1 MMLAPGARL
10 GLYEIVAPLGAG
22 GMGEVY
28 RARDT
33 RLNRDVAI
41 KILPEI
47 VAHDTDRVARFIREA
62 QTLAALNHP
71 NIAQIYGVVEAAHG
85 AAHVHALVMELVEGE
100 DLLEVIARGPVP
112 IPDAAPIAK
121 QIAEALEAAHE
132 QGIIHRDLK
141 PANIKVR
148 ADGTVKVLDFG
159 LAKAVGGTTAQ
170 SRRLSGAG
178 VTSVARSAADD
189 AVSGSS
195 PADSPTVL
203 SPGVTALGSVVG
215 TAAYMS
221 PEQARGKAVDKRSDV
236 WAFGC
241 VLYEMLSGV
250 RAFEG
255 RDTTE
260 IIAAIIKTEP
270 NWGMIP
276 ADASPRLVTV
286 ASRCLVKERRE
297 RVSDFSVVRFMLDGP
312 MADSPSAVT
321 RPAAKRGA
329 SAVWKISSLFLFIAA
344 ATAVIGWYRQRAEPA
359 AVARFEILAPEL
371 SAFAAGTRRGAM
383 AAVSPDGSTLAFVAA
398 DASGKSSLFVRPV
411 NSLTAN
417 PVAGTEGASFPFW
430 SPDSRFIGYSVP
442 GKLMKIPATG
452 GPAHTLCP
460 LSGTAIVARG
470 AAWSR
475 DGFIVFN
482 NGQAPL
488 FRVSASGGPAA
499 PIGKLQPGETS
510 RQFPSLLP
518 DGDHVLYF
526 STATLQAAGGLW
538 ITSLATGDTTRLIG
552 ADTGGLFV
560 PGWDYLLFGR
570 QGTLLA
576 QPFDPQSLR
585 LKGDPV
591 PVAEHV
597 ETGAVPGIVA
607 FSLSDTGVLAYG
619 VGNAADTAF
628 RLAWVDR
635 RGQEIAAVDPPGW
648 YRGVELSPDG
658 NRIAAHRHDGDGGDI
673 WVMDQARATTARFT
687 FDASQDNS
695 SPAWSCDGGRI
706 AYASLRAGKWCLY
719 VKPSNGTGIE
729 ERVYESNAG
738 DVLAIQP
745 LSWAPDGR
753 ALLFAVFNRTTL
765 WDIWLLSLSEGPK
778 AEPLLQEP
786 TVERHGQISPDGKW
800 VAYMSRETGT
810 NEIYVR
816 GLPPVAGKWAVST
829 GGGTVPRWRGD
840 GRELFY
846 LAGGKLMAV
855 DVSADGTAFET
866 GTPEAL
872 FEFSHSNVT
881 HADYFPYAAT
891 RDGRKF
897 LVTRELPSRAVDARQ
912 TPVVV
917 VLNWFEELRAR
928 ESAR

>member
-1 MMLAPGARL
+1 MSVVPGTRL
-10 GLYEIVAPLGAG
+10 GSYEVVAALGAG

-33 RLNRDVAI
+33 KLNRDVAI
-41 KILPEI
+41 KILPEV
-47 VAHDTDRVARFIREA
+47 VAHDTNRVARFIREA

-71 NIAQIYGVVEAAHG
+71 NIAQIYGVVEAAHD
-85 AAHVHALVMELVEGE
+85 AAHVHALVMELVEGD
-100 DLLEVIARGPVP
+100 DLLDVIARGPVP
-112 IPDAAPIAK
+112 IPDAVPIAK

-170 SRRLSGAG
+170 SRRHSGPG
-178 VTSVARSAADD
+178 VTSVARSADAD
-189 AVSGSS
+189 AASGSN

-241 VLYEMLSGV
+241 VLYEMLAGV

-270 NWGMIP
+270 DWGMIP
-276 ADASPRLVTV
+276 ADAPSRLITV

-297 RVSDFSVVRFMLDGP
+297 RLSDFSVVRFMLEGP
-312 MADSPSAVT
+312 IADSPPAVT
-321 RPAAKRGA
+321 RPAAKRGT
-329 SAVWKISSLFLFIAA
+329 SALWKISSLLLLVTTAA
-344 ATAVIGWYRQRAEPA
+344 AAIGWYRQRAEPA
-359 AVARFEILAPEL
+359 AVARFEVLAPE
-371 SAFAAGTRRGAM
+371 ATQFAAGTRRGAM

-398 DASGKSSLFVRPV
+398 DASGNSSLFVRPV
-411 NSLTAN
+411 DSLMAS

-430 SPDSRFIGYSVP
+430 SPEGRFIGYSVP
-442 GKLMKIPATG
+442 GKLMKIPASG
-452 GPAHTLCP
+452 GPAQTLCP
-460 LSGTAIVARG
+460 LSGAAIVARG

-488 FRVSASGGPAA
+488 SRVSASGGPAV
-499 PIGKLQPGETS
+499 PIGTLQPGETS
-510 RQFPSLLP
+510 RQFPALLP
-518 DGDHVLYF
+518 DGDHLLYF

-538 ITSLATGDTTRLIG
+538 VTSLATGETKRLL
-552 ADTGGLFV
+552 ATDTGGLFL

-576 QPFDPQSLR
+576 QPFDPKALM

-591 PVAEHV
+591 PVAERV

-619 VGNAADTAF
+619 VGNASDTAF

-635 RGQEIAAVDPPGW
+635 QGQEIAAVDPPGW

-658 NRIAAHRHDGDGGDI
+658 SRIAAHRHDGDGGDI
-673 WVMDQARATTARFT
+673 WLMDQARATTSRFT

-695 SPAWSCDGGRI
+695 SPAWSHDGGRI
-706 AYASLRAGKWCLY
+706 AYASLRAGKWSLY
-719 VKPSNGTGIE
+719 VKPSNGTGTE
-729 ERVYESNAG
+729 ERLYQLNAG

-753 ALLFAVFNRTTL
+753 SLLFAVFNQTTL
-765 WDIWLLSLSEGPK
+765 WDVWMLSLSGTPT
-778 AEPLLQEP
+778 AAPLLQEP

-800 VAYMSRETGT
+800 LAYMSRETGA

-816 GLPPVAGKWAVST
+816 GLPPLAGKWAVSNS
-829 GGGTVPRWRGD
+829 GGTVPRWRGD

-855 DVSADGTAFET
+855 DVSADGRAFES
-866 GTPEAL
+866 GTPKAL

-881 HADYFPYAAT
+881 HADYFPYAVA

-897 LVTRELPSRAVDARQ
+897 LVTRELPSSTGDARQ
-912 TPVVV
+912 TPIVV
-917 VLNWFEELRAR
+917 VLNWFDELRSKV
-928 ESAR
+928 SAR

>member
-1 MMLAPGARL
+1 MQIAPGSRVGA
-10 GLYEIVAPLGAG
+10 YEIVSPLGAG

-33 RLNRDVAI
+33 KLNRDVAI
-41 KILPEI
+41 KILPDV
-47 VAHDTDRVARFIREA
+47 VAHDTGRVARFIREA

-71 NIAQIYGVVEAAHG
+71 NIAQIYGVVEAAHD

-112 IPDAAPIAK
+112 IPDAVPIAK

-132 QGIIHRDLK
+132 QGIVHRDLK

-159 LAKAVGGTTAQ
+159 LAKAARGASPHVR
-170 SRRLSGAG
+170 SPSGAEL
-178 VTSVARSAADD
+178 TSVAQSAD
-189 AVSGSS
+189 GSVAGS
-195 PADSPTVL
+195 NSADSPTVL
-203 SPGVTALGSVVG
+203 SPGVTALGSVLG

-241 VLYEMLSGV
+241 VLYEMLTGV

-255 RDTTE
+255 RDSTE

-270 NWGMIP
+270 DWRLIP
-276 ADASPRLVTV
+276 ADAPPRLVTV

-312 MADSPSAVT
+312 LTDSVPAVS
-321 RPAAKRGA
+321 RPAATSGA
-329 SAVWKISSLFLFIAA
+329 SSMWRLSTLLLLAA
-344 ATAVIGWYRQRAEPA
+344 AAAAAAGWYLQRAEPA
-359 AVARFEILAPEL
+359 AVARFEILAPEA
-371 SAFAAGTRRGAM
+371 SQFAAGTRRGAM
-383 AAVSPDGSTLAFVAA
+383 AAIAPDGSTLAFVAA
-398 DASGKSSLFVRPV
+398 DASGKTSLFVRRV
-411 NSLTAN
+411 DSLAAS

-430 SPDSRFIGYSVP
+430 SPDSRFIGFSVP
-442 GKLMKIPATG
+442 GKLMKVPATG
-452 GPAHTLCP
+452 GPVQTLCP
-460 LSGTAIVARG
+460 LSGAAIVARG

-499 PIGKLQPGETS
+499 PIGTLQPGETS
-510 RQFPSLLP
+510 RQFPALLP
-518 DGDHVLYF
+518 DGNHLLYF

-538 ITSLATGDTTRLIG
+538 VTSLATGESKRLLG
-552 ADTGGLFV
+552 TDTGGLFV

-576 QPFDPQSLR
+576 QPFDPTALT

-628 RLAWVDR
+628 KLAWVDR
-635 RGQEIAAVDPPGW
+635 RGQEIGAVDPPGW

-658 NRIAAHRHDGDGGDI
+658 TRIAAHRHDGDGGDI
-673 WVMDQARATTARFT
+673 WVMDQARGTTSRFT

-695 SPAWSCDGGRI
+695 SPAWSHDGGRI

-719 VKPSNGTGIE
+719 VKPSNGSGTE
-729 ERVYESNAG
+729 QRLYESNAG

-745 LSWAPDGR
+745 AGWAPDGR
-753 ALLFAVFNRTTL
+753 SLLFAVFDRTSL
-765 WDIWLLSLSEGPK
+765 WDIWLLSLAGAPK

-800 VAYMSRETGT
+800 LAYMSRETGT

-816 GLPPVAGKWAVST
+816 GLPPLAGKWAVST

-840 GRELFY
+840 GRELYY
-846 LAGGKLMAV
+846 LAGGNLMAV
-855 DVSADGTAFET
+855 DVSVDGAAFGT
-866 GTPEAL
+866 GTPRAL
-872 FEFSHSNVT
+872 FAFSHSNVT
-881 HADYFPYAAT
+881 HADYFPYAVT

-897 LVTRELPSRAVDARQ
+897 LVTRELPSSAGDARQ

-917 VLNWFEELRAR
+917 VLNWFEELKAKVPVR
-928 ESAR
+928 

>member
-1 MMLAPGARL
+1 MTLAPGARL
-10 GLYEIVAPLGAG
+10 GPYEIVSPLGAG

-28 RARDT
+28 RARDMK
-33 RLNRDVAI
+33 LNREVAI
-41 KILPEI
+41 KILPDV
-47 VAHDTDRVARFIREA
+47 VADDTGRVARFIREA

-71 NIAQIYGVVEAAHG
+71 NIAQIYGVVEAAHD
-85 AAHVHALVMELVEGE
+85 AARVHALVMELVEGE

-112 IPDAAPIAK
+112 IPDAVPIAK

-159 LAKAVGGTTAQ
+159 LAKAVGGASTRVRSQ
-170 SRRLSGAG
+170 SAAEL
-178 VTSVARSAADD
+178 TSVAQPADD
-189 AVSGSS
+189 AVSGSN

-241 VLYEMLSGV
+241 VLYEMLTGV

-255 RDTTE
+255 RDSTE

-270 NWGMIP
+270 DWRVIP
-276 ADASPRLVTV
+276 ADAPPRLVTV

-297 RVSDFSVVRFMLDGP
+297 RVSDFSVVRFMLEGP
-312 MADSPSAVT
+312 ITDSLPAVS
-321 RPAAKRGA
+321 RPAATTGTSSIWR
-329 SAVWKISSLFLFIAA
+329 ISTLLLLVAA
-344 ATAVIGWYRQRAEPA
+344 AAAAAGWYLRRAEPA
-359 AVARFEILAPEL
+359 AVARFEILAPEA
-371 SAFAAGTRRGAM
+371 SQFAAGTRRGAI
-383 AAVSPDGSTLAFVAA
+383 AAIAPDGSTLAFVAA
-398 DASGKSSLFVRPV
+398 DASGKTSLFVRPV
-411 NSLTAN
+411 DSLTAS

-430 SPDSRFIGYSVP
+430 SPDSRFIGFSVP
-442 GKLMKIPATG
+442 GKLMKILATG
-452 GPAHTLCP
+452 GPAQTLCP
-460 LSGTAIVARG
+460 LSGAAIVARG

-510 RQFPSLLP
+510 RQFPALLP
-518 DGDHVLYF
+518 DGDHLLYF

-538 ITSLATGDTTRLIG
+538 VTSLATGESKRLLG

-576 QPFDPQSLR
+576 QPFDPRALT

-591 PVAEHV
+591 PVAERV

-658 NRIAAHRHDGDGGDI
+658 SRIAAHRHDGDGGDI
-673 WVMDQARATTARFT
+673 WVMDQARGTTARFT

-695 SPAWSCDGGRI
+695 SPAWSRDDGRI
-706 AYASLRAGKWCLY
+706 AYASLRAGKWSLY
-719 VKPSNGTGIE
+719 VKPSNGAGDE
-729 ERVYESNAG
+729 KRVYASDGG

-753 ALLFAVFNRTTL
+753 SLLFAVFNRTSL
-765 WDIWLLSLSEGPK
+765 WDIWLLSLAGTPR
-778 AEPLLQEP
+778 AEPLLQER

-800 VAYMSRETGT
+800 LAYMSRETGT

-816 GLPPVAGKWAVST
+816 GLPPLAGKWAVST

-855 DVSADGTAFET
+855 DVSVDGAAFGT
-866 GTPEAL
+866 GTPTAL

-881 HADYFPYAAT
+881 HADYFPYAVAG
-891 RDGRKF
+891 DGRRF
-897 LVTRELPSRAVDARQ
+897 LLTRELPSSAGDARQ

-917 VLNWFEELRAR
+917 VLNWFEDLKGKVPVR
-928 ESAR
+928 

>member
-1 MMLAPGARL
+1 MKAGDLIGPYR
-10 GLYEIVAPLGAG
+10 VVDQLGAG

-33 RLNRDVAI
+33 KLNRDVAI
-41 KILPEI
+41 KILPDV
-47 VAHDTDRVARFIREA
+47 VAHDAERVARFTREA
-62 QTLAALNHP
+62 QTLASLNHP
-71 NIAQIYGVVEAAHG
+71 NIAQIFGIVEAAHD
-85 AAHVHALVMELVEGE
+85 AAHVHALVMELVEGD
-100 DLLEVIARGPVP
+100 DLLEVIARGPLP
-112 IPDAAPIAK
+112 IPDAAPIAR

-170 SRRLSGAG
+170 GLRQPGAG
-178 VTSVARSAADD
+178 VTSVSPSADD
-189 AVSGSS
+189 GAVSGSN
-195 PADSPTVL
+195 PADWPTVL
-203 SPGVTALGSVVG
+203 SPGVTSMGSVVG

-221 PEQARGKAVDKRSDV
+221 PEQARGKAVDKRSDI

-255 RDTTE
+255 RDSTE

-270 NWGMIP
+270 DWGMIP
-276 ADASPRLVTV
+276 ADAPPRLVTV

-297 RVSDFSVVRFMLDGP
+297 RVADFSVVRFMLEGP
-312 MADSPSAVT
+312 IADPPPALT

-329 SAVWKISSLFLFIAA
+329 SAVWQIASLLLLFAAVAA
-344 ATAVIGWYRQRAEPA
+344 AIGWYRQRAEPA
-359 AVARFEILAPEL
+359 AVARFEILAPDA
-371 SAFAAGTRRGAM
+371 SAFAAGSRRGAL
-383 AAVSPDGSTLAFVAA
+383 AAIAPDGSTLAFAAA
-398 DASGKSSLFVRPV
+398 DASGKTSLFVRPV
-411 NSLTAN
+411 DSLTAS

-452 GPAHTLCP
+452 GPAQTLCP
-460 LSGTAIVARG
+460 LSGAAIVARG

-488 FRVSASGGPAA
+488 SRVSASGGTAV
-499 PIGKLQPGETS
+499 PIGALQPGETS
-510 RQFPSLLP
+510 RQFPALLP
-518 DGDHVLYF
+518 DGEHLLYF

-538 ITSLATGDTTRLIG
+538 VTSLATGESKRLLG
-552 ADTGGLFV
+552 TDTGGLFV

-576 QPFDPQSLR
+576 QPFDFKALTP
-585 LKGDPV
+585 KGDPV
-591 PVAEHV
+591 PVAERL

-607 FSLSDTGVLAYG
+607 FSVSDTGVLAYG
-619 VGNAADTAF
+619 VGSAADTAF

-635 RGQEIAAVDPPGW
+635 RGQEIATVDPPGW

-658 NRIAAHRHDGDGGDI
+658 SRIAAHRHDGDGGDI
-673 WVMDQARATTARFT
+673 WLMDQARGTTARFT

-695 SPAWSCDGGRI
+695 SPAWSRDGGRI
-706 AYASLRAGKWCLY
+706 AYASLRAGRWCLY
-719 VKPSNGTGIE
+719 VKPSDGTGNE
-729 ERVYESNAG
+729 ERVYESAAG
-738 DVLAIQP
+738 NVLAVQP

-753 ALLFAVFNRTTL
+753 SLLFAVFNRTSL
-765 WDIWLLSLSEGPK
+765 WDVWLLSLSGTPE
-778 AEPLLQEP
+778 AAPLLQEP

-800 VAYMSRETGT
+800 LAYMSRETGT
-810 NEIYVR
+810 NEVYVR

-846 LAGGKLMAV
+846 LAGGQLMAV
-855 DVSADGTAFET
+855 DVSADGSAFET
-866 GTPEAL
+866 GAPEAL

-897 LVTRELPSRAVDARQ
+897 LVTRELPSSAGDARQ

-917 VLNWFEELRAR
+917 VLNWFEELRTKV
-928 ESAR
+928 SAR